1 MKKLERHPEDQMT
14 PIERAEAIKK
24 GEAFD
29 RMPVNL
35 FIPDIKS
42 KLINCKVKDLYFDV
56 DKIVAAEFRAYN
68 DYGIDWLFTG
78 PNSRGIAE
86 SLGADIKYLDDE
98 LPKIASYKLSDYE
111 QMRDIDMNLSDNHPR
126 IKLYQKVVER
136 LSDSGAGIVNIGT
149 SVGGP
154 ITIASYLRGTETLLR
169 DMRRN
174 PEQLKQLLDLIVQA
188 QKKIVDSYKNIPGIT
203 FALADPVASGSLLP
217 PKYFRAF
224 AYPYLKE
231 IVNYINQ
238 HAGHKPSLHM
248 CGNVERIWPE
258 IKSFDLTTFS
268 IDNASD
274 IKQAVDYF
282 SDKFTITGN
291 VAPVEVMYKG
301 GKREVYQAVRN
312 CVERV
317 SGDPTKATLGLGCD
331 MPLKAPLANI
341 QHYMDAV
348 RSYASYKQV
357 VKLYS

>member
-1 MKKLERHPEDQMT
+1 MKKLEKHPEDQMT
-14 PIERAEAIKK
+14 PIERAEAIRK
-24 GEAFD
+24 GESFD

-42 KLINCKVKDLYFDV
+42 KLIDCKVKDLYFDV
-56 DKIVAAEFRAYN
+56 DKIVEAEFRAYD
-68 DYGIDWLFTG
+68 DYGMDWLFTG

-86 SLGADIKYLDDE
+86 SLGAEVKYLDDD
-98 LPKIASYKLSDYE
+98 LPKIASYVLGDYG
-111 QMRDIDMNLSDNHPR
+111 QMKGIEMNFSDNHPR
-126 IKLYQKVVER
+126 IRLYHKVVES
-136 LSDSGAGIVNIGT
+136 LSDGGAGIVNIGT

-154 ITIASYLRGTETLLR
+154 LTIASYLRGTETLLR

-174 PEQLKQLLDLIVQA
+174 PEQLKQLLELIVQT
-188 QKKIVDSYKNIPGIT
+188 QKRIVDAYKNIPGIT

-224 AYPYLKE
+224 AYPYLQE
-231 IVNYINQ
+231 IVNYIN
-238 HAGHKPSLHM
+238 HSAGHKPSLHM

-258 IKSFDLTTFS
+258 IKSLDLSTFS

-301 GKREVYQAVRN
+301 SKQEVYQAVQN

-317 SGDPTKATLGLGCD
+317 YGDPSKATLGLGCD
-331 MPLKAPLANI
+331 MPLRAPLDNI

-348 RSYASYKQV
+348 RYYASYEQV
-357 VKLYS
+357 VRLYR